1 MLDLKLIMPSNS
13 YSYFRYVTDLLL
25 NAMVNNENLENIE
38 ARLYTEL
45 NASIRCQFIPV
56 LDGQAHLWTVTVCKN
71 EADADYFARPPMV
84 LLHGFGSGS
93 VMWLKNFEALS
104 EKRVVYSLDLLGKG
118 FGRSS
123 RVQFS
128 RDSIAAENMWIKSI
142 EDWRRFMKLNNFY
155 LLGHALG
162 GYLAAAYV
170 LQYPIYVNHLLLVD
184 PWGFAEKPDEQESSN
199 SIPTWINSI
208 TGFFNSCNPLSLIRL
223 VGPAAPSLIRTLR
236 PDIGTKY
243 FEHEKMQRLLYH
255 YLYLINM
262 PEPTGESAFRAIS
275 VPFGWAKRPMVKRL
289 PLMSRN
295 IPITFIHGSRSWVD
309 QKPGITIQKLLS
321 NKTSVRVEIVRAA
334 GHHVYA
340 DQPCAFNELVQSCVE

>member
-1 MLDLKLIMPSNS
+1 MNLFYHQLNNKFFNLNLILNS
-13 YSYFRYVTDLLL
+13 YNYFRYVTDMLL
-25 NAMVNNENLENIE
+25 N
-38 ARLYTEL
+38 EL
-45 NASIRCQFIPV
+45 NASVRCQFIPV

-71 EADADYFARPPMV
+71 EADHDYFARPPMV

-123 RVQFS
+123 RIQFS
-128 RDSIAAENMWIKSI
+128 QDSVAAENMWIKSI
-142 EDWRRFMKLNNFY
+142 EDWRRFMKLKNFY
-155 LLGHALG
+155 LLGHAFG

-170 LQYPIYVNHLLLVD
+170 LEYPTHVNHLLLVD
-184 PWGFAEKPDEQESSN
+184 PWGFAEKPDERESSN
-199 SIPTWINSI
+199 STPMWISSI

-223 VGPAAPSLIRTLR
+223 VGPAAPSLIRKLR
-236 PDIGTKY
+236 PDIGT
-243 FEHEKMQRLLYH
+243 
-255 YLYLINM
+255 N
-262 PEPTGESAFRAIS
+262 GESAFRSIS

>member
-1 MLDLKLIMPSNS
+1 LMQFFNLNFILNS
-13 YSYFRYVTDLLL
+13 YNYFRYVTDLLL
-25 NAMVNNENLENIE
+25 NGMVNNTLENIE

-123 RVQFS
+123 RIQFS
-128 RDSIAAENMWIKSI
+128 QDSVAAENMWIKSI
-142 EDWRRFMKLNNFY
+142 EDWRRFMKLENFY
-155 LLGHALG
+155 LLGHAFG

-170 LQYPIYVNHLLLVD
+170 LEYPTYVNHLLLVD

-223 VGPAAPSLIRTLR
+223 VGPAA
-236 PDIGTKY
+236 
-243 FEHEKMQRLLYH
+243 
-255 YLYLINM
+255 
-262 PEPTGESAFRAIS
+262 IS

-309 QKPGITIQKLLS
+309 QKPGITIQKLLN

>member
-1 MLDLKLIMPSNS
+1 MNLFYHQLNNKFFNLNFILNS
-13 YSYFRYVTDLLL
+13 YNYFRYVTDMLL
-25 NAMVNNENLENIE
+25 NGMVSNTLENIE

-45 NASIRCQFIPV
+45 NASVRCQFIPV

-71 EADADYFARPPMV
+71 EADDDYFARPPMV

-93 VMWLKNFEALS
+93 AMWLKNFEALS

-118 FGRSS
+118 SFHFRNSA
-123 RVQFS
+123 FL
-128 RDSIAAENMWIKSI
+128 IA
-142 EDWRRFMKLNNFY
+142 
-155 LLGHALG
+155 G

-170 LQYPIYVNHLLLVD
+170 LEYPTHVNHLLLVD

-199 SIPTWINSI
+199 STPMWISSI

-223 VGPAAPSLIRTLR
+223 VGPAAPSLIRKLR

-243 FEHEKMQRLLYH
+243 FEHEKMQRLLYN

-262 PEPTGESAFRAIS
+262 PEPTGESAFRSIS